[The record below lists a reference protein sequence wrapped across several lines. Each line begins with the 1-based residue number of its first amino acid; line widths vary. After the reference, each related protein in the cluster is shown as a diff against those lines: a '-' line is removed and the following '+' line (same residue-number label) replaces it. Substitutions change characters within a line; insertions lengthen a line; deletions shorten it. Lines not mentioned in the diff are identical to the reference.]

1 MVFLLFVSADFRNL
15 GCYENV
21 TCGRLV
27 PNEKSVQI
35 HPLWVQVLSK
45 VEKVAEVMSNDGW

>member
-1 MVFLLFVSADFRNL
+1 MVFLLFASADFRNV
-15 GCYENV
+15 GCCENV

-27 PNEKSVQI
+27 LNEKPVQI
-35 HPLWVQVLSK
+35 HPFSVQVLSK

>member
-1 MVFLLFVSADFRNL
+1 MLFASADFRNV
-15 GCYENV
+15 GCCENV

-27 PNEKSVQI
+27 LNEKPVQI
-35 HPLWVQVLSK
+35 HPFWVQVLSK

>member
-1 MVFLLFVSADFRNL
+1 MVFLLFASADFRNL

-35 HPLWVQVLSK
+35 HPLLVQVLSK
-45 VEKVAEVMSNDGW
+45 VGKVAEVMSNDGW